1 VALRETDRDEAR
13 YRAPTAI
20 ADRNAFSTRDRSKVC
35 AEMSPEL
42 ADADG
47 RCWLPHVVTVLDVR
61 VTTSNVLARSAR
73 TGYVRHV
80 RVLVHLGDSF
90 AEQIA
95 AACPGVETIVVPT
108 ADPVDP
114 ELRADALLTLP
125 WGTPNLAALL
135 DSTGVRWVHT
145 VGTGVDRFPLDVVGD
160 RLLTCSRGAS
170 AVPIAEWVLAQML
183 AFEKDLPG
191 VWLRAR
197 PTSWN
202 FHPRMGGL
210 HGKALGLVGI
220 GGIGRAVAE
229 RALPFGMRVR
239 AFRRTPAAS
248 PLPDVEIAAS
258 LPDLLASADHLVL
271 VAPATPETRGMIGE
285 DALAAVKPG
294 VHLVNVARGSL
305 VDEDALRRALD
316 DGRIALASLDA
327 VEPEPLPEDH
337 WMYAHPRVH
346 VSAHVSWNGP
356 GGEDVLVGKFVENL
370 RRWRAGETL
379 EGIVDVAAG
388 Y

>member
-1 VALRETDRDEAR
+1 
-13 YRAPTAI
+13 
-20 ADRNAFSTRDRSKVC
+20 
-35 AEMSPEL
+35 M
-42 ADADG
+42 
-47 RCWLPHVVTVLDVR
+47 
-61 VTTSNVLARSAR
+61 
-73 TGYVRHV
+73 

-95 AACPGVETIVVPT
+95 AACPGVEAIPVPT

-114 ELRADALLTLP
+114 SLRADALLTLP
-125 WGTPNLAALL
+125 WGTPNLRDLL
-135 DSTGVRWVHT
+135 ASTGVRWVHT
-145 VGTGVDRFPLDVVGD
+145 VGTGVDRFPLDAIGD
-160 RLLTCSRGAS
+160 RVLTCSRGAS
-170 AVPIAEWVLAQML
+170 AIPIAEWVLAQML
-183 AFEKDLPG
+183 AFEKELPD

-202 FHPRMGGL
+202 FRPTMGGL
-210 HGKALGLVGI
+210 HGRTLGLVGI

-239 AFRRTPAAS
+239 ALRRRAAPS
-248 PLPDVEIAAS
+248 PLPGVEIADA
-258 LPDLLASADHLVL
+258 LADLVATADHLVL
-271 VAPATPETRGMIGE
+271 VAPATPESRGMI
-285 DALAAVKPG
+285 DDAALAAVKPG
-294 VHLVNVARGSL
+294 VHLVNVARGAL
-305 VDEDALRRALD
+305 VDEAALRRALD
-316 DGRIALASLDA
+316 DGRVALASLDA

-370 RRWRAGETL
+370 RRWRAGEPL
-379 EGIVDVAAG
+379 EGLVDVAAG

>member
-1 VALRETDRDEAR
+1 
-13 YRAPTAI
+13 
-20 ADRNAFSTRDRSKVC
+20 
-35 AEMSPEL
+35 M
-42 ADADG
+42 
-47 RCWLPHVVTVLDVR
+47 
-61 VTTSNVLARSAR
+61 
-73 TGYVRHV
+73 

-114 ELRADALLTLP
+114 ALRADALLTLP
-125 WGTPNLAALL
+125 WGTPNLADLL
-135 DSTGVRWVHT
+135 ATTGVGWIHT

-170 AVPIAEWVLAQML
+170 AVPIAEWVMAQML
-183 AFEKDLPG
+183 AFEKNLPR
-191 VWLRAR
+191 VWLREF

-202 FHPRMGGL
+202 FHPTMGGL
-210 HGKALGLVGI
+210 FGKTLALVGI
-220 GGIGRAVAE
+220 GGIGKAIAE

-239 AFRRTPAAS
+239 AHRRTAAAS
-248 PLPDVEIAAS
+248 PIAGVELAPS
-258 LPDLLASADHLVL
+258 LHDLVASADHLVL
-271 VAPATPETRGMIGE
+271 VAPATPETRGMIGAE
-285 DALAAVKPG
+285 ALAAVKPG

-305 VDEDALRRALD
+305 VDDAALRHALD
-316 DGRIALASLDA
+316 DERVALASLDA
-327 VEPEPLPEDH
+327 VEPEPLPEGH

-356 GGEDVLVGKFVENL
+356 GGEDVLVGKFVANL
-370 RRWRAGETL
+370 KRRLAGQPL
-379 EGIVDVAAG
+379 EGVVDVSAG